1 MAIINVTFFKSEIA
15 LPQLSSPAV
24 QENVNRYINTY
35 EPAFLNE
42 VLGYEFATAFVDG
55 LAEDPVLQ
63 KWTDLK
69 DGALFIEPSTNQ
81 QTKWPGISNSIA
93 YYVYYHLRKDD
104 SVTTTSAGDSVSR
117 AENASMV
124 SSARKMTIA
133 WNQMVKWNR
142 IMWQYL
148 YVNRELYGL
157 DGSFQH
163 IVNAANS
170 AYSQNDF
177 DL

>member
-35 EPAFLNE
+35 EPIFLNE
-42 VLGYEFATAFVDG
+42 VFGYEFATEFVAG
-55 LAEDPVLQ
+55 ISAEPVLQ

-69 DGALFIEPSTNQ
+69 DGAVFTDPVTDKARN
-81 QTKWPGISNSIA
+81 WPGISNSIA

-104 SVTTTSAGDSVSR
+104 SVTTTSAGDSVSK
-117 AENASMV
+117 AENAGMI
-124 SSARKMTIA
+124 SSARKMTTA
-133 WNQMVKWNR
+133 WNQMVKWNQ
-142 IMWQYL
+142 IMWNFL
-148 YVNRELYGL
+148 YVNRETYGL
-157 DGSFQH
+157 LDIPETDTAHF
-163 IVNAANS
+163 I
-170 AYSQNDF
+170 NDF

>member
-1 MAIINVTFFKSEIA
+1 MAIIDVTFFKSEIA
-15 LPQLSSPAV
+15 LPQLSSPSV

-35 EPAFLNE
+35 EPVFLNE
-42 VLGYEFATAFVDG
+42 VLGYELATAFVDG
-55 LAEDPVLQ
+55 LAQDPVLQ
-63 KWTDLK
+63 KWADLK
-69 DGALFIEPSTNQ
+69 NGALFIDPSTNE
-81 QTKWPGISNSIA
+81 QTKYPGISNSIA
-93 YYVYYHLRKDD
+93 YYVYYHLRRDD

-124 SSARKMTIA
+124 SSARKMTTA

-148 YVNRELYGL
+148 YVNRVLYGL
-157 DGSFQH
+157 DSSFQR

-170 AYSQNDF
+170 AYTQNDF